1 MRFYL
6 RKSVRPMSCWK
17 ECTLPTEETF
27 EWGRRGDR
35 RPLEDLPD
43 LFYDFCWERAAEL
56 RAQIKSMEG
65 IEEEPRVTALPSGY
79 PRWLGPCVLGE
90 ICGATT
96 CRRCARCSRP

>member
-56 RAQIKSMEG
+56 KAQIQSIEG
-65 IEEEPRVTALPSGY
+65 ITANEVYLRKS
-79 PRWLGPCVLGE
+79 V
-90 ICGATT
+90 
-96 CRRCARCSRP
+96 